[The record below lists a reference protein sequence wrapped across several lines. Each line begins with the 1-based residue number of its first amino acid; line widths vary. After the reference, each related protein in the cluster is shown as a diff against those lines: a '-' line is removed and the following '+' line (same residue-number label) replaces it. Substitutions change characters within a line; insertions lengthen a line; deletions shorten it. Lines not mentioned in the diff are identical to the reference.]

1 MRYRQSNWA
10 GLGPDLDA
18 PSVPDNVYMEIREA
32 MLNELGEYGPV
43 HHFLLDMSIACAT
56 DIDELWRLREEL
68 VGVLNSRY
76 GERAAQQR
84 MSLISK
90 KFVGFHPEA

>member
-18 PSVPDNVYMEIREA
+18 QAVPDSAYREIRDA
-32 MLNELGEYGPV
+32 MLNELGEHGPV
-43 HHFLLDMSIACAT
+43 HHFLLDMSIACAA

-68 VGVLNSRY
+68 VAVLNSRY
-76 GERAAQQR
+76 GERAAHQR